1 MLTKIKLDNYANVR
15 KANETIFAGTSSVVN
30 DNNVPIV
37 PQQFQTQTYYPPQGS
52 VISDPNLATPPMA
65 NQQFGMMP
73 MQQKSI
79 PAGDQGAGLRGLVR
93 SGESDTVKEMGY
105 NPATAQMKKYGA
117 QQISMP
123 ESLKEMG
130 KTAASYILGGGPPSL
145 IPAALLFMYELT
157 LPFKPALSVS
167 PLGQVYSLRLMPP
180 TLEGRGSE
188 V

>member
-1 MLTKIKLDNYANVR
+1 MPMYEKPMKQF
-15 KANETIFAGTSSVVN
+15 FAGTSSVVN

-145 IPAALLFMYELT
+145 IPAAYAAS
-157 LPFKPALSVS
+157 ALVKAKESVF
-167 PLGQVYSLRLMPP
+167 
-180 TLEGRGSE
+180 GSE
-188 V
+188 RQAKESAKDWAQKEADKVSGN